1 MRSRTINMSQGKP
14 LKLLTLLAVPLF
26 VDNLLQKAYNL
37 ADSIIIAQ
45 FVGTGGL
52 VAVGAT
58 SSNSFMFYLMSNDIT
73 SGGGLARSE
82 STTPTTIT
90 NRCLITRRSLTLRY
104 ALKRMDHPVMYLGRQ
119 VSGIWCS
126 RHEEGLSG

>member
-37 ADSIIIAQ
+37 ADSLIRAQ

-58 SSNSFMFYLMSNDIT
+58 TSNSFI
-73 SGGGLARSE
+73 
-82 STTPTTIT
+82 
-90 NRCLITRRSLTLRY
+90 
-104 ALKRMDHPVMYLGRQ
+104 
-119 VSGIWCS
+119 VS
-126 RHEEGLSG
+126 R